1 MNEQKR
7 KFIIRFSSSDIA
19 VHEIAEWKTWT
30 IWKCVLNNVALEIKV
45 NDFSKFG
52 HKRTKSLK
60 IEFPCH
66 LIPKLAMWLGTCI
79 ECDWKISTT
88 QFVKCNVCFGPG
100 GHDSITLAASDA
112 DEKYWHVRINNCP
125 TPAAATH
132 VFIWRVGVCA
142 RELVLP
148 WIWVSQMNTD
158 MILSGKNISVT
169 WHASQLNW
177 FICRSNISTRT
188 VFFSI
193 CFFVSSAGQCK

>member
-1 MNEQKR
+1 
-7 KFIIRFSSSDIA
+7 
-19 VHEIAEWKTWT
+19 
-30 IWKCVLNNVALEIKV
+30 
-45 NDFSKFG
+45 
-52 HKRTKSLK
+52 
-60 IEFPCH
+60 
-66 LIPKLAMWLGTCI
+66 MWLGTCI
-79 ECDWKISTT
+79 GCDWKISTT

-125 TPAAATH
+125 TPAATH

-142 RELVLP
+142 WELVLP

-188 VFFSI
+188 VFFPFASLWVLLVNANRCEFPYWVSI
-193 CFFVSSAGQCK
+193 SQDDGGMYVRLWLLLAHSSIGFALQYLYPGYVGGWIYQCSNPFDWSIS